1 MDTILVCGGPI
12 DDAFARAVL
21 QRIRP
26 DCIIGIDRGLGFC
39 RRNDIYPDYILGDF
53 DSIAPPVLEYFE
65 TQSKI
70 PVKRYKPEKDASD
83 TRIGLELALELD
95 SDRIFL
101 LGATGGRLDHYM
113 ANLQSLQVPLEKGAQ
128 AWILD
133 EQNVITVLD
142 KGMEISKDKMPGP
155 YISFF
160 SLGDKVEGL
169 CLEGFKYPLEDYTM
183 YNWDGIGVSNEIEM
197 ETARIT
203 FKSGRLLMIMSRDKD
218 QGPDIRGVR

>member
-1 MDTILVCGGPI
+1 MLVCGGPI
-12 DDAFARAVL
+12 DENFARKAFE
-21 QRIRP
+21 RIKP
-26 DCIIGIDRGLGFC
+26 DCIIGIDRGLEFC
-39 RRNDIYPDYILGDF
+39 RRNQIYPNYILGDF
-53 DSIAPPVLEYFE
+53 DSIIPETLEYYE
-65 TQSKI
+65 NQNQI

-83 TRIGLELALELD
+83 TRIGLELALELN

-142 KGMEISKDKMPGP
+142 KGMEIPREKLPGT

-169 CLEGFKYPLEDYTM
+169 NLEGFKYPLENYTM
-183 YNWDGIGVSNEIEM
+183 YNWDGIGVSNEIE
-197 ETARIT
+197 EKTARVT
-203 FKSGRLLMIMSRDKD
+203 FRSGRLLMIMSRDK
-218 QGPDIRGVR
+218 